1 MLTIREKDVKEF
13 MHRYVMIFSSMLIEE
28 SNWLTAKEREFFVEL
43 SFALHNNVTDLPKY
57 FKEHTVFK
65 GKSYYVYL
73 SKLEK
78 KGWVRGTSIHP
89 NFDFIKR
96 EIPKELD
103 FNFKLVCGMTS

>member
-1 MLTIREKDVKEF
+1 MLTIREKDVEEF
-13 MHRYVMIFSSMLIEE
+13 IHRYVMIFSSMLIEE

-43 SFALHNNVTDLPKY
+43 SFALHNNKTDLPKY
-57 FKEHTVFK
+57 FKEYTVFK

-78 KGWVRGTSIHP
+78 KGWVKGTSIHP

-103 FNFKLVCGMTS
+103 FNFKLVCGTTS